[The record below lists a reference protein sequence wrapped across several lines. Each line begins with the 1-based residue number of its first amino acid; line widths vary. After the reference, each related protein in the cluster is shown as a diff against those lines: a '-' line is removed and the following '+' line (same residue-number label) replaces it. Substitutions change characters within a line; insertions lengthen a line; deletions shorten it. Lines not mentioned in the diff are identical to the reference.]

1 MIVPTTYSLVC
12 NADFYSHFPDFVG
25 LSSLDCHYCCL
36 SMECVGSLYL
46 VVSTETMGE
55 AISHT
60 LSSGSSLHSIG
71 LGKVLRRAYWSPS
84 FLSFAEMD
92 VQRTWSAM

>member
-1 MIVPTTYSLVC
+1 MACDIPITYSLVC

-36 SMECVGSLYL
+36 SMECVGRLYL
-46 VVSTETMGE
+46 AASTETMGK

-60 LSSGSSLHSIG
+60 LSNGSALHTIG
-71 LGKVLRRAYWSPS
+71 LGIVLRRAYRSPS
-84 FLSFAEMD
+84 FLSFA
-92 VQRTWSAM
+92 

>member
-1 MIVPTTYSLVC
+1 MIVLITYSLVC

-25 LSSLDCHYCCL
+25 LASLDCNYSGL

-46 VVSTETMGE
+46 AASTETMGE

-60 LSSGSSLHSIG
+60 LSNGSTLHSIG
-71 LGKVLRRAYWSPS
+71 LGKVLRRAYWAPS

-92 VQRTWSAM
+92 V